1 MAQKGLKE
9 LSALQAAFLA
19 RHLLAK

>member
-1 MAQKGLKE
+1 LAQKGLKA

-19 RHLLAK
+19 RQLLAT